1 MNALTAQ
8 EMQTADLRTV
18 EDVGI
23 PQLLLMESAGRAVA
37 DLARDFV
44 EDLEG
49 DPIRVAVV
57 AGPGNNGGDALVAA
71 RYLMQLGFEPDV
83 YVAAKAEDLNELCRS
98 QLEIMEGLGAS
109 ISFLREQTPEFFRSG
124 MRSASLIID
133 GLLGTGVSGA
143 LREPYRTWVTDINSA
158 GREVVAVD
166 LPSGIDAS
174 SGSVPGPA
182 VQATAT
188 VTMAAPKVGMLLFPA
203 ASYVGELWVAQ
214 IGIPPS
220 ILADVGGRYHILTK
234 QQFFYW
240 LPQRSPLA
248 NKRSAGDVV
257 VIGGSERY
265 TGAPVL
271 TARGAHRAGAGYVT
285 VACPPDAHET
295 IALHLVEEIVSPWPA
310 DADADGVATSLL
322 ELTRHAGAV
331 VVGPGLG
338 RDEATQAIVRRFID
352 QTTRPLVVDADA
364 LFALSGH
371 LDLVRNKK
379 AVLTPHN
386 GEFARLL
393 GDHADTAIANRIKAA
408 DDFASD
414 LDVTLLLKGP
424 RSIVATKEARFV
436 NLTGN
441 ELLAT
446 AGTGDVLSGMIAA
459 MLAAGCSTR
468 QAAAI
473 GAFWH
478 GVAADY
484 LLSQSK
490 HSIVAGDVANALQD
504 ALHWLDEREE
514 EDDGYLTRIV

>member
-1 MNALTAQ
+1 MNALTPP
-8 EMQTADLRTV
+8 EMQAADLRTV

-44 EDLEG
+44 EELEG
-49 DPIRVAVV
+49 DPIRIAVV

-71 RYLMQLGFEPDV
+71 RYLMHLGFEPDI
-83 YVAAKAEDLNELCRS
+83 YMAAKSEDLGELCRT

-109 ISFLREQTPEFFRSG
+109 ISLLREQTPEFFRSG
-124 MRSASLIID
+124 LRAASLIVD

-143 LREPYRTWVTDINSA
+143 LREPYRTWVGDINAA
-158 GREVVAVD
+158 GRDVVAVD
-166 LPSGIDAS
+166 MPTGIDAG
-174 SGSVPGPA
+174 SGSVAGPA
-182 VQATAT
+182 VQASAT
-188 VTMAAPKVGMLLFPA
+188 VTMAAPKVGMLLYPA
-203 ASYVGELWVAQ
+203 ATYVGELWVAQ

-240 LPQRSPLA
+240 LPHRSPLA

-257 VIGGSERY
+257 VVGGSRQY
-265 TGAPVL
+265 SGAPVL
-271 TARGAHRAGAGYVT
+271 SARGAHRAGAGYVT
-285 VACPPDAHET
+285 VACPPDAADAISH
-295 IALHLVEEIVSPWPA
+295 HLIEEIVSPWPDVA
-310 DADADGVATSLL
+310 DPEEVTNALL

-338 RDEATQAIVRRFID
+338 RDEKTQQIVRRFIE

-364 LFALSGH
+364 LFALAGH
-371 LDLVRNKK
+371 TGLVREKK

-393 GDHADTAIANRIKAA
+393 GDRAETVITNRIKAA
-408 DDFASD
+408 DDFASE
-414 LDVTLLLKGP
+414 LDITLLLKGP
-424 RSIVATKEARFV
+424 RSIVATKEASFV

-446 AGTGDVLSGMIAA
+446 AGTGDVLSGIVAA
-459 MLAAGCSTR
+459 MLAAGCSPR

-473 GAFWH
+473 GAYWH
-478 GVAADY
+478 GVTADY
-484 LLSQSK
+484 LLNEHQ
-490 HSIVAGDVANALQD
+490 HSIVAGDVANSLQD
-504 ALHWLDEREE
+504 AVHWLDEREE